1 VKQLN
6 IFGAID
12 HLNEDGEIK
21 RCEVC
26 KNSIEKGQICSKEC
40 GEIWIKENI
49 DNGLKCTKRK

>member
-21 RCEVC
+21 RCEV
-26 KNSIEKGQICSKEC
+26 ICSKEC

>member
-1 VKQLN
+1 MKQLN

-26 KNSIEKGQICSKEC
+26 KKSIEKGQICSKEC
-40 GEIWIKENI
+40 GEIWIKKHI
-49 DNGLKCTKRK
+49 DEGIK